1 MPAFALRLH
10 IYWMGTDPPFR
21 SPFRRMMMMA
31 YMNYEKK
38 ISGLGPVFQPM
49 GDVEADMAAIK
60 AFYAPFKGKYA
71 GQFYPGAQTH
81 TGGIKKKPVLGP
93 AFLIQQA
100 FNSQSFILLFTIC
113 REQTQQTN
121 TNQQQ

>member
-1 MPAFALRLH
+1 MLAFALRLH
-10 IYWMGTDPPFR
+10 IYWMGKEQLFG
-21 SPFRRMMMMA
+21 SPFRGMMMMA
-31 YMNYEKK
+31 YMKYEKK

-49 GDVEADMAAIK
+49 GDVEADMAAIN

-81 TGGIKKKPVLGP
+81 TGGIKKPVLGP

-121 TNQQQ
+121 TNQHQ